1 MRKLLASLIVGLCT
15 FEGMVQAGELRSGKA
30 AISNSSLDSSSVT
43 LQGNTFNAANKLVQL
58 DAAAALPAGLKIS
71 TASLL
76 SGQNW
81 LPAQLPSTAAYTNT
95 NNNFSGTQDF
105 SGSINARA
113 PLTVSVDSA
122 TVGGRLGVGIV
133 GGNASYLTHF
143 NDASL
148 AFSLYS
154 TGTAN
159 TGQNIGNVSYQVGQA
174 ANSWDLYGGPGH
186 PICLSANGGSTTGL
200 CIENNGNTTIDALQ
214 SIGSSNFLGP
224 LTVNGSSITVL
235 GANAGFGTGIST
247 STSGLNRVV
256 TIASNNGGELVIT
269 DTSTGGQAN
278 INFNGADMGITTR
291 HGAGKITFYTGNAVT
306 QQLILPAASV
316 TAGGALCINSSRV
329 LTKCT
334 SLVDASGNCTCP

>member
-1 MRKLLASLIVGLCT
+1 MRKILLPALLLVAVQAHSVERRQSGGTDATALVGTVPVASGGTGATSLSQDGVLSGNGPSAVQVSTSVKVTANQLTWGNGTSVSTAGAQGALSMARNSAITLSPAGQGLINLSTNALAS
-15 FEGMVQAGELRSGKA
+15 
-30 AISNSSLDSSSVT
+30 
-43 LQGNTFNAANKLVQL
+43 
-58 DAAAALPAGLKIS
+58 
-71 TASLL
+71 
-76 SGQNW
+76 GQSW

-113 PLTVSVDSA
+113 PLTV
-122 TVGGRLGVGIV
+122 
-133 GGNASYLTHF
+133 
-143 NDASL
+143 
-148 AFSLYS
+148 
-154 TGTAN
+154 
-159 TGQNIGNVSYQVGQA
+159 
-174 ANSWDLYGGPGH
+174 
-186 PICLSANGGSTTGL
+186 
-200 CIENNGNTTIDALQ
+200 
-214 SIGSSNFLGP
+214 
-224 LTVNGSSITVL
+224 NGSSFTVL

-306 QQLILPAASV
+306 QQLILPTASV

-334 SLVDASGNCTCP
+334 SAVDASGNCTCP